1 MLWPIA
7 QPAATTPMQTRTA
20 LLLLVTA
27 APMLGAQAPTRTAF
41 TANDALDVAT
51 AQVADLSPDG
61 RWLLTSIATRRD
73 GLGVDY
79 RRDTDPTYLRSS
91 LSRLRVIDTRDGT
104 TRDVFATPTTVR
116 SPVWSPDA
124 SRVAALVLRNDRLEP
139 VIWDR
144 TTGRMRTLPTPAG
157 FYVAESS
164 DLKWTHDG
172 TRVVVALR
180 TDAWKRAATAEFARM
195 TRGPVFV
202 QDGSDPFLA
211 WDKLR
216 RDGNMRAV
224 YTLDAT
230 TGRATE
236 LLPMGM
242 YAQFQLTED
251 DSLVTWTDDITKK
264 TDYDVIFGSETK
276 LMARRLSGGA
286 PITVLPTSKGISS
299 PVWSRDGRRVA
310 YARDGRV
317 FVGAIGDVAPRQ
329 VAGPDSATAARLTSD
344 TTATGR
350 AARAKARFSVQRWSP
365 TGDALLVSNS
375 EGFWI
380 APVDR
385 SAMTMVVATNDT
397 VLATPRVSPV
407 AWSEDGR
414 FVYMSSAS
422 RRTWERGVV
431 RFDRRSGSLETLAKD
446 TRLYGNVRLS
456 RSGDVLVFSSG
467 DGNRPQDLYAAD
479 AAMQNA
485 RRLTTLNP
493 ALSSKTLASTKL
505 ITYRDADGASRFGV
519 VYLPADYVSTQK
531 YPTLFSVYEDFF
543 DDTFDASLNVLA
555 SQGYVVVKPSV
566 GFETGYPG
574 EAWLKGVTA
583 AANALIDAGIADSS
597 KLGVYG
603 TSYGGYAT
611 NLLITQTKRFRAAV
625 NVSGKVDMVSFYTDS
640 PRLGVR
646 NIHAAEKSQDRIGAT
661 LWEAPQKYIA
671 HSAIFFADRITTPL
685 LLVTGAQD
693 PNVPADNTREMYYA
707 LRRLGKPVTWVNYMN
722 SGHGTPGTT
731 AEDFIDY
738 HDRIGAFFDRHLKGG
753 PTSTIVEATSLGGK
767 PLYRPVPQ
775 GAARDKM
782 EAQLADARTA
792 YTRAPTNA
800 DSIIWL
806 GRRTAYL
813 GRFNEAI
820 DIYTQGIAAHPTDAR
835 MYRHRGHRYLT
846 TRQMPK
852 AIADFERAYALTK
865 GKPDEVEPDG
875 QPNARNIPT
884 STLQGNI
891 RYHLGLAYYLSGQF
905 EKALPLYREDVAA
918 SKGKN
923 DMLVATSHWLYMTLR
938 RMGRDAEAAAVL
950 TPITASMDV
959 IENGA
964 YHRLLLLYKGE
975 LREDD
980 LLKNFGRDGSLE
992 DITTAYGVGNWHLYN
1007 GRKAQADAIFTR
1019 IAAATSQWA
1028 SFGYLT
1034 AEAELSRTA
1043 IR

>member
-1 MLWPIA
+1 MKIRLA
-7 QPAATTPMQTRTA
+7 LA
-20 LLLLVTA
+20 LLVCI
-27 APMLGAQAPTRTAF
+27 APRLAAQAAGRSAF
-41 TANDALDVAT
+41 TANDALDVVT
-51 AQVADLSPDG
+51 AQVSDLSADG
-61 RWLLTSIATRRD
+61 RWLLTSVASRRD

-79 RRDTDPTYLRSS
+79 RRDTDPTYLR
-91 LSRLRVIDTRDGT
+91 LNPSRLRVIDTRDGT
-104 TRDVFATPTTVR
+104 SRDLFSTPRTVR
-116 SPVWSPDA
+116 SPVWSRDG
-124 SRVAALVLRNDRLEP
+124 SKVGVLVLQDDRLQP

-144 TTGRMRTLPTPAG
+144 SSGRTRTLPVPAG
-157 FYVAESS
+157 FYVAENS
-164 DLKWTHDG
+164 DLKWSNDG
-172 TRVVVALR
+172 TRILLALR
-180 TDAWKRAATAEFARM
+180 TEAWKRAATTEFARM
-195 TRGPVFV
+195 TTGPVFV
-202 QDGSDPFLA
+202 QDGSDAFLA
-211 WDKLR
+211 WEKLR
-216 RDGNMRAV
+216 RDGNVRAIFTIDV
-224 YTLDAT
+224 GS
-230 TGRATE
+230 GRATE
-236 LLPMGM
+236 LLTSGM
-242 YAQFQLTED
+242 YAQYQLTED
-251 DSLVTWTDDITKK
+251 DSLVTWSDDVTRK
-264 TDYDVIFGSETK
+264 TDYDVIFGTETK

-286 PITVLPTSKGISS
+286 PMVVLPSSKGISS
-299 PVWSRDGRRVA
+299 PNWSRDGRRVA

-317 FVGAIGDVAPRQ
+317 FVRAIGDSAPQQ
-329 VAGPDSATAARLTSD
+329 VAGPDSATAARLAADTSP
-344 TTATGR
+344 TGR
-350 AARAKARFSVQRWSP
+350 AARAKARFGTLRWSP
-365 TGDALLVSNS
+365 AGDALLVSNP
-375 EGFWI
+375 EGLWI

-385 SAMTMVVATNDT
+385 SAMTLVVATNDT
-397 VLATPRVSPV
+397 VVTTPRVAPL

-414 FVYMSSAS
+414 FVYLSSAS
-422 RRTWERGVV
+422 RTAWERGVM
-431 RFDRRSGSLETLAKD
+431 RFDRQSGTMQTLAKD
-446 TRLYGNVRLS
+446 ARLYGNLRLATA
-456 RSGDVLVFSSG
+456 GDVIVFSSG
-467 DGNRPQDLYAAD
+467 DGNRPQDLYTAD
-479 AAMQNA
+479 AAMQNV

-493 ALSSKTLASTKL
+493 TLSSRTLAGTRL
-505 ITYRDADGASRFGV
+505 IHYRDADGATRYGV
-519 VYLPADYVSTQK
+519 VYLPADFAATRK

-583 AANALIDAGIADSS
+583 AANALVDAGIADSS

-646 NIHAAEKSQDRIGAT
+646 NVHAAEKSQDRIGAT

-685 LLVTGAQD
+685 LLITGAQD

-738 HDRIGAFFDRHLKGG
+738 HNRIGAFFDRHLKGG
-753 PTSTIVEATSLGGK
+753 SGGSTIVEATSLTGQ
-767 PLYRPVPQ
+767 PLMRPEPQ
-775 GAARDKM
+775 GATRERMETQLRSARAAFEK
-782 EAQLADARTA
+782 
-792 YTRAPTNA
+792 APTNA
-800 DSIIWL
+800 DSTIWL

-820 DIYTQGIAAHPTDAR
+820 DIYTTGIAAHPTDAR
-835 MYRHRGHRYLT
+835 LYRHRGHRYLT
-846 TRQMPK
+846 TRQLPK

-865 GKPDEVEPDG
+865 GTPDQVEPDG

-905 EKALPLYREDVAA
+905 AKALPLYREDVAA
-918 SKGKN
+918 SKN
-923 DMLVATSHWLYMTLR
+923 NSDMLVATSHWLYMTLR
-938 RMGRDAEAAAVL
+938 RLNRDAEAAAVL
-950 TPITASMDV
+950 APITASMDV

-975 LREDD
+975 LTEGE
-980 LLKNFGRDGSLE
+980 LLKNFGTDGSLE

-1007 GRKAQADAIFTR
+1007 GRKPQADAIFAR
-1019 IAAATSQWA
+1019 IVEATSQWA

-1034 AEAELSRTA
+1034 AEAERARSVVQ
-1043 IR
+1043 

>member
-1 MLWPIA
+1 MTL
-7 QPAATTPMQTRTA
+7 RFS
-20 LLLLVTA
+20 LGLLVFIGPRLA
-27 APMLGAQAPTRTAF
+27 AQAPPRQAF
-41 TANDALDVAT
+41 TAGDALDIVA
-51 AQVADLSPDG
+51 AQVSDLTADG
-61 RWLLTSIATRRD
+61 RWLLVSVASRRD

-79 RRDTDPTYLRSS
+79 RRDTDPTYLRVTP
-91 LSRLRVIDTRDGT
+91 SRLRVIDTRDGS

-116 SPVWSPDA
+116 SAVWSPDET
-124 SRVAALVLRNDRLEP
+124 RVGALVLRDDRLEA

-144 TTGRMRTLPTPAG
+144 TTGRRRTLPVPAG
-157 FYVAESS
+157 FYIAENS
-164 DLKWTHDG
+164 DLKWANDG
-172 TRVVVALR
+172 RRVVVALR
-180 TDAWKRAATAEFARM
+180 SEAWKRAEIAEFARM
-195 TRGPVFV
+195 TKGPVFV

-211 WDKLR
+211 WEKLR
-216 RDGNMRAV
+216 RDGNVRAV
-224 YTLDAT
+224 YTIDVES
-230 TGRATE
+230 GRAVE
-236 LLPMGM
+236 LLPTGQ
-242 YAQFQLTED
+242 YAQYQLTSD
-251 DSLVTWTDDITKK
+251 DSLITWSDDVTKK
-264 TDYDVIFGSETK
+264 TDYDVIFGTETK
-276 LMARRLSGGA
+276 VMSRRLSGGA
-286 PITVLPTSKGISS
+286 PMVVLPSTKGIT
-299 PVWSRDGRRVA
+299 PIWSRDGRRVA

-317 FVGAIGDVAPRQ
+317 FVRSVTDTTPRQ
-329 VAGPDSATAARLTSD
+329 VAGPDSAAAIRFNAD
-344 TTATGR
+344 TTPTGR
-350 AARAKARFSVQRWSP
+350 AARAKARFNTMRWSP
-365 TGDALLVSNS
+365 TGDALLVSNA
-375 EGFWI
+375 EGLWI

-397 VLATPRVSPV
+397 VLTTPKVSPL

-414 FVYMSSAS
+414 FVYLSSAS
-422 RRTWERGVV
+422 RTAWERGVV
-431 RFDRRSGSLETLAKD
+431 RFDRSGGTLQPLARD
-446 TRLYGNVRLS
+446 ARLYGALRVS
-456 RSGDVLVFSSG
+456 KSGDVVVFSAA
-467 DGNRPQDLYAAD
+467 DGNRPADLHVAD

-493 ALSSKTLASTKL
+493 ALTSRTLAGTRL
-505 ITYRDADGASRFGV
+505 ITYRDADGATRYGV
-519 VYLPADYVSTQK
+519 MYLPSDFVATRR
-531 YPTLFSVYEDFF
+531 YPTLFSIYEDFF

-583 AANALIDAGIADSS
+583 AANAVIDAGIADSS

-646 NIHAAEKSQDRIGAT
+646 NMHAAEKSQDRIGAT

-693 PNVPADNTREMYYA
+693 PNVPADNTREMYFA

-731 AEDFIDY
+731 VDDFIDY
-738 HDRIGAFFDRHLKGG
+738 HTRIGAFFDRHLKAGSG
-753 PTSTIVEATSLGGK
+753 STVVEATSLTGQ
-767 PLYRPVPQ
+767 PLMRPEPQ
-775 GAARDKM
+775 GAARERM
-782 EAQLADARTA
+782 EQQLAAARAAFERT
-792 YTRAPTNA
+792 PVDA

-820 DIYTQGIAAHPTDAR
+820 DIYTKGMVSHPAEAR
-835 MYRHRGHRYLT
+835 LVRHRGHRYLS
-846 TRQMPK
+846 TRQLPL

-865 GKPDEVEPDG
+865 GTPDVVEPDG

-905 EKALPLYREDVAA
+905 EKALPLYREDLAA
-918 SKGKN
+918 SKGN
-923 DMLVATSHWLYMTLR
+923 HDMLVATSHWLYMALR
-938 RMGRDAEAAAVL
+938 RLDRNAEAAAVL
-950 TPITASMDV
+950 KPISASMDV

-975 LREDD
+975 LSEGD
-980 LLKNFGRDGSLE
+980 LLKDFGTNGSLE

-1007 GRKAQADAIFTR
+1007 GRRAQADAIFTR
-1019 IAAATSQWA
+1019 IVSATSQWA

-1034 AEAELSRTA
+1034 AEAERA
-1043 IR
+1043 RGAVQ

>member
-1 MLWPIA
+1 MH
-7 QPAATTPMQTRTA
+7 TRSA
-20 LLLLVTA
+20 FLLLLAA
-27 APMLGAQAPTRTAF
+27 APKLSAQSPTRTAF
-41 TANDALDVAT
+41 TANDALDVVT
-51 AQVADLSPDG
+51 AQVNDLSHDG
-61 RWLLTSIATRRD
+61 RWLLTTIASRRD

-79 RRDTDPTYLRSS
+79 RRDTDPTYLRVSS
-91 LSRLRVIDTRDGT
+91 SRLRVIDTRDGSA
-104 TRDVFATPTTVR
+104 RDVFPTPRTVR

-124 SRVAALVLRNDRLEP
+124 ARVGALMLRDDRLEP

-144 TTGRMRTLPTPAG
+144 ATGRTRTLPVPAG
-157 FYVAESS
+157 FYVAENS
-164 DLKWTHDG
+164 DLKWSNDG
-172 TRVVVALR
+172 TRIVVALR
-180 TDAWKRAATAEFARM
+180 TEAWKRAAAAEFARM

-202 QDGSDPFLA
+202 QDGSDAFLT

-216 RDGNMRAV
+216 REGNVRTV
-224 YTLDAT
+224 HTIDVT
-230 TGRATE
+230 SGRATE

-251 DSLVTWTDDITKK
+251 DSLVTWTDDVTKK

-276 LMARRLSGGA
+276 LMARRVSGGA
-286 PITVLPTSKGISS
+286 PMIVLPTSKGISS
-299 PVWSRDGRRVA
+299 PIWSRDGRRVA

-317 FVGAIGDVAPRQ
+317 FTRAIGDTVPRQ
-329 VAGPDSATAARLTSD
+329 VAGPDSATAARLAAD
-344 TTATGR
+344 TTASGR
-350 AARAKARFSVQRWSP
+350 AARTAVRFSVLRWSP
-365 TGDALLVSNS
+365 VGDALLVSNA
-375 EGFWI
+375 EGLWI

-397 VLATPRVSPV
+397 VLTTPRVLPV

-414 FVYMSSAS
+414 FVYLSNAS
-422 RRTWERGVV
+422 RSTWERGVV
-431 RFDRRSGSLETLAKD
+431 RFDRRRSMLETLAKD
-446 TRLYGNVRLS
+446 ARLYGAVRLS
-456 RSGDVLVFSSG
+456 RSGDVLIFSSG
-467 DGNRPQDLYAAD
+467 DGNRPQDLHAAD

-485 RRLTTLNP
+485 RQLTTLNP
-493 ALSSKTLASTKL
+493 TLASKTLASTKL
-505 ITYRDADGASRFGV
+505 ITYRDADGATRYGV
-519 VYLPADYVSTQK
+519 VYLPAGHVATKK

-583 AANALIDAGIADSS
+583 AANALIDAGIADSAR
-597 KLGVYG
+597 LGVYG

-646 NIHAAEKSQDRIGAT
+646 NVHAAEKSQDRIGAT

-671 HSAIFFADRITTPL
+671 QSAIFFADRITTPL

-738 HDRIGAFFDRHLKGG
+738 HDRIGAFFDRHLKGSS
-753 PTSTIVEATSLGGK
+753 TSTIVEATSLTGQ
-767 PLYRPVPQ
+767 PLYRPEPQ
-775 GAARDKM
+775 GAARAKM
-782 EAQLADARTA
+782 EVQLADARRA
-792 YTRAPTNA
+792 YTATPTNA
-800 DSIIWL
+800 DSIIWF
-806 GRRTAYL
+806 GRRTAYM

-820 DIYTQGIAAHPTDAR
+820 EIYTQGIAAHPSDAR
-835 MYRHRGHRYLT
+835 LFRHRGHRYLS
-846 TRQMPK
+846 TRQLPK
-852 AIADFERAYALTK
+852 AIADFERAYALTQ
-865 GKPDEVEPDG
+865 GTPDQVEPDG

-884 STLQGNI
+884 SSLQGNI

-905 EKALPLYREDVAA
+905 DKALPFYREDVAA
-918 SKGKN
+918 ARGNN

-938 RMGRDAEAAAVL
+938 RLHRDAEAAAVL
-950 TPITASMDV
+950 APITASMDV

-975 LREDD
+975 LREQD
-980 LLKNFGRDGSLE
+980 LLKNFGADGNLE

-1007 GRKAQADAIFTR
+1007 GRTAEADALFTR
-1019 IAAATSQWA
+1019 IVAAKSQWA

-1034 AEAELSRTA
+1034 AEAERA
-1043 IR
+1043 RAAVQ

>member
-1 MLWPIA
+1 MRLARPVLLMLA
-7 QPAATTPMQTRTA
+7 ALPA
-20 LLLLVTA
+20 
-27 APMLGAQAPTRTAF
+27 LGAQPTPRTAF
-41 TANDALDVAT
+41 TANDALDVVT
-51 AQVADLSPDG
+51 AQLSDLSADG
-61 RWLLTSIATRRD
+61 RWLLASVASRRD

-79 RRDTDPTYLRSS
+79 RRDSDPTYLRAS
-91 LSRLRVIDTRDGT
+91 LSRLRVIDTRDGSA
-104 TRDVFATPTTVR
+104 REVFPTPRTVR
-116 SPVWSPDA
+116 AAVWSPDA
-124 SRVAALVLRNDRLEP
+124 SKVGALVLQEDRLTP
-139 VIWDR
+139 VVWDR
-144 TTGRMRTLPTPAG
+144 TSGRARTLPVPAG

-172 TRVVVALR
+172 TRVLVALR
-180 TDAWKRAATAEFARM
+180 TDGWKRAATAEFDRM

-216 RDGNMRAV
+216 REGNVRAV
-224 YTLDAT
+224 YTIDVAS
-230 TGRATE
+230 GKATE
-236 LLPMGM
+236 LLPAGM
-242 YAQFQLTED
+242 YAQYQLTED
-251 DSLVTWTDDITKK
+251 DSLLTWSDDVTRK
-264 TDYDVIFGSETK
+264 TDYDVIFGTETK
-276 LMARRLSGGA
+276 LMARRVSGGA
-286 PITVLPTSKGISS
+286 PITVLPSSKGIST

-310 YARDGRV
+310 YVRDGRV
-317 FVGAIGDVAPRQ
+317 FVRAIGDTAPRQ
-329 VAGPDSATAARLTSD
+329 VAGADSATAARMTLD

-350 AARAKARFSVQRWSP
+350 AARAKLRFTMLRWSP
-365 TGDALLVSNS
+365 TGDALLVSNVD
-375 EGFWI
+375 GLWI

-385 SAMTMVVATNDT
+385 SAMTMVVTTNDT
-397 VLATPRVSPV
+397 VPSTPRVAPV

-414 FVYMSSAS
+414 FVYLSSAS
-422 RRTWERGVV
+422 RSMWERGVV
-431 RFDRRSGSLETLAKD
+431 RFDRNSGTLQTLARD
-446 TRLYGNVRLS
+446 ARLYSNVRLS
-456 RSGDVLVFSSG
+456 RSGNVLVFASG

-485 RRLTTLNP
+485 RRLTTLNA
-493 ALSSKTLASTKL
+493 ALTSKTLAGTKL
-505 ITYRDADGASRFGV
+505 ISYRDADGSTRYGV
-519 VYLPADYVSTQK
+519 VYLPAEYIATKK
-531 YPTLFSVYEDFF
+531 YPALFSVYEDFF
-543 DDTFDASLNVLA
+543 DDTFDASLNVLS

-583 AANALIDAGIADSS
+583 AANALVDAGIADSS

-646 NIHAAEKSQDRIGAT
+646 NVHAAEKSQDRIGAT

-693 PNVPADNTREMYYA
+693 PNVPADNTREMYFA

-738 HDRIGAFFDRHLKGG
+738 HERISAFFDRQLKGG
-753 PTSTIVEATSLGGK
+753 AGSTIVEATSLTGQ
-767 PLYRPVPQ
+767 PLYRPEPQ
-775 GAARDKM
+775 GAARNRMDT
-782 EAQLADARTA
+782 QLAEAR
-792 YTRAPTNA
+792 RAFTNTPTNA

-820 DIYTQGIAAHPTDAR
+820 GIYTQGIAAHPRDAR
-835 MYRHRGHRYLT
+835 LYRHRGHRYLT
-846 TRQMPK
+846 TRQLPK
-852 AIADFERAYALTK
+852 AIADFERAYVLTK
-865 GKPDEVEPDG
+865 GTPDEVEPDG
-875 QPNARNIPT
+875 QPNARNVPT

-918 SKGKN
+918 SRGN
-923 DMLVATSHWLYMTLR
+923 ADMLVATSHWLYMTLR
-938 RMGRDAEAAAVL
+938 RLNRETEAAAVL
-950 TPITASMDV
+950 VPITASMDV

-975 LREDD
+975 LREDE
-980 LLKNFGRDGSLE
+980 LLKNFGADGSLE

-1007 GRKAQADAIFTR
+1007 GRTAQADAIFAR
-1019 IAAATSQWA
+1019 IVDARSQWA

-1034 AEAELSRTA
+1034 AEAERA
-1043 IR
+1043 RGAVQ

>member
-1 MLWPIA
+1 
-7 QPAATTPMQTRTA
+7 MQTRFA
-20 LLLLVTA
+20 LLLLVAA
-27 APMLGAQAPTRTAF
+27 APALGGQAPVRAVF
-41 TANDALDVAT
+41 TANDALDITT
-51 AQVADLSPDG
+51 AQITDLSSDG
-61 RWLLTSIATRRD
+61 RWLLSTVASRRD

-79 RRDTDPTYLRSS
+79 RRDTDPTYLRVSPA
-91 LSRLRVIDTRDGT
+91 RLRVIDTRDGT
-104 TRDVFATPTTVR
+104 TRDVFPVARTVR
-116 SPVWSPDA
+116 SAVWSPDA
-124 SRVAALVLRNDRLEP
+124 ARVGALVLRDDRLEP

-144 TTGRMRTLPTPAG
+144 ATGRSRTLPVPAG
-157 FYVAESS
+157 LYVAESS

-172 TRVVVALR
+172 TRVVVSLR
-180 TDAWKRAATAEFARM
+180 TDAWRRGAAAEFARM

-216 RDGNMRAV
+216 REGNVRAV
-224 YTLDAT
+224 YTIDVVS
-230 TGRATE
+230 GRATE
-236 LLPMGM
+236 LLREGM
-242 YAQFQLTED
+242 YAQVQLTED
-251 DSLVTWTDDITKK
+251 DSLVTWSDDVTKK
-264 TDYDVIFGSETK
+264 TDYDVIFGADTK
-276 LMARRLSGGA
+276 LMARRLTGGA
-286 PITVLPTSKGISS
+286 PITVLPTSKGITA
-299 PVWSRDGRRVA
+299 PVWSRDGRSVA

-317 FVGAIGDVAPRQ
+317 FVRGIDDSVPRQ
-329 VAGPDSATAARLTSD
+329 VAGPDSATAARLSAD

-350 AARAKARFSVQRWSP
+350 AARGRARYSVQRWSP
-365 TGDALLVSNS
+365 SGDALLVSNAA
-375 EGFWI
+375 GLWI
-380 APVDR
+380 APLDR
-385 SAMTMVVATNDT
+385 RAMTMVVATNDT
-397 VLATPRVSPV
+397 VLTTPRVSPV
-407 AWSEDGR
+407 AWSDDGR
-414 FVYMSSAS
+414 FLYLSSSS
-422 RRTWERGVV
+422 RTAWERGVI
-431 RFDRRSGSLETLAKD
+431 RFDRRTALLETLARD
-446 TRLYGNVRLS
+446 ARLYGAVRLS

-467 DGNRPQDLYAAD
+467 AGNRPQDLYAAD
-479 AAMQNA
+479 GSMRNP

-493 ALSSKTLASTKL
+493 ALAATPLASTRL
-505 ITYRDADGASRFGV
+505 ITYRDADGAMRNGV
-519 VYLPADYVSTQK
+519 VYLPADFVTTRK
-531 YPTLFSVYEDFF
+531 YPTLFSIYEDFF

-583 AANALIDAGIADSS
+583 AANSLIDAGIADSS
-597 KLGVYG
+597 RLGVYG

-646 NIHAAEKSQDRIGAT
+646 NVHAAEKSQDRIGAT

-685 LLVTGAQD
+685 LLITGAQD

-731 AEDFIDY
+731 ADDFLDY
-738 HDRIGAFFDRHLKGG
+738 HARIGAFFDRHLRGG
-753 PTSTIVEATSLGGK
+753 TGSTIVEATSLAGA
-767 PLYRPVPQ
+767 PLYRPEPQ
-775 GAARDKM
+775 GAARERM
-782 EAQLADARTA
+782 ETQLAEARRA
-792 YTRAPTNA
+792 HAHAPTNA

-813 GRFNEAI
+813 GRFNEALEL
-820 DIYTQGIAAHPTDAR
+820 YTQGIAVHPRDAR
-835 MYRHRGHRYLT
+835 LYRHRGHRYLT
-846 TRQMPK
+846 TRQLPK

-865 GKPDEVEPDG
+865 GTPDQVEPDG

-918 SKGKN
+918 SQGN
-923 DMLVATSHWLYMTLR
+923 ADMLVATSHWLYMTLR
-938 RMGRDAEAAAVL
+938 RLGRDVEAAAVL
-950 TPITASMDV
+950 TPITGSMDV

-964 YHRLLLLYKGE
+964 YHRLLLLAKGE
-975 LREDD
+975 VREEELLRS
-980 LLKNFGRDGSLE
+980 FGAEGSLE
-992 DITTAYGVGNWHLYN
+992 DITTAYGVANWHLYN
-1007 GRKAQADAIFTR
+1007 GRTAQADALFAR
-1019 IAAATSQWA
+1019 ITAATSQWA

-1034 AEAELSRTA
+1034 AEAELARRA
-1043 IR
+1043 PVP

>member
-1 MLWPIA
+1 
-7 QPAATTPMQTRTA
+7 MQSRTA
-20 LLLLVTA
+20 LLLLVAA
-27 APMLGAQAPTRTAF
+27 APMLSAQLPTRTAF
-41 TANDALDVAT
+41 TANDALDVVT
-51 AQVADLSPDG
+51 AQIADLSPDG
-61 RWLLTSIATRRD
+61 RWLLTSVASRRD

-79 RRDTDPTYLRSS
+79 RRDTDPTYLRVNPV
-91 LSRLRVIDTRDGT
+91 RLRVIDTRDGSV
-104 TRDVFATPTTVR
+104 REVFPAPVTVR

-124 SRVAALVLRNDRLEP
+124 SRVGALVLRNDRLEP

-144 TTGRMRTLPTPAG
+144 NTGRLRTMAIPAG

-172 TRVVVALR
+172 TRVVLALR
-180 TDAWKRAATAEFARM
+180 TDAWKRATAAEFERM

-202 QDGSDPFLA
+202 QDGADPFLA
-211 WDKLR
+211 WDRLR
-216 RDGNMRAV
+216 REGNVRAV
-224 YTLDAT
+224 YSIDVSS
-230 TGRATE
+230 GRATE

-251 DSLVTWTDDITKK
+251 DSLITWSDDVTKK
-264 TDYDVIFGSETK
+264 TDYDVISGSEMT
-276 LMARRLSGGA
+276 LMARRLNGGPA
-286 PITVLPTSKGISS
+286 ITVLPSAKGISA

-317 FVGAIGDVAPRQ
+317 FVRAIGDSAPRQ
-329 VAGPDSATAARLTSD
+329 VAGPDSTTAARLASD
-344 TTATGR
+344 TTAAGR
-350 AARAKARFSVQRWSP
+350 AVRAKSRFSVQRWSP
-365 TGDALLVSNS
+365 TGDALLVANPD
-375 EGFWI
+375 GIWI
-380 APVDR
+380 TPVDR
-385 SAMTMVVATNDT
+385 SAMTLVVATNDT
-397 VLATPRVSPV
+397 VPTTPRVSPL
-407 AWSEDGR
+407 AWSDDGR
-414 FVYMSSAS
+414 FVYLSHAS
-422 RRTWERGVV
+422 RTRWERGVV
-431 RFDRRSGSLETLAKD
+431 RFDRRSGTLDMLVKD
-446 TRLYGNVRLS
+446 ARLYGATRLS

-467 DGNRPQDLYAAD
+467 EGNRPQDLYAAD
-479 AAMQNA
+479 GAMQNA

-493 ALSSKTLASTKL
+493 SLTSKTIASTKL
-505 ITYRDADGASRFGV
+505 ITYRDADGATRYGV
-519 VYLPADYVSTQK
+519 VYLPADYVTTRR

-543 DDTFDASLNVLA
+543 DDSFDASLNVLA

-583 AANALIDAGIADSS
+583 AANALIDAGVADSS

-646 NIHAAEKSQDRIGAT
+646 NVHAAEKSQDRIGAT

-671 HSAIFFADRITTPL
+671 QSAIFFADRITTPL
-685 LLVTGAQD
+685 LLITGAQD
-693 PNVPADNTREMYYA
+693 PNVPADNTREMYFA

-731 AEDFIDY
+731 VADFIDY
-738 HDRIGAFFDRHLKGG
+738 HTRISAFFDRHLKGG
-753 PTSTIVEATSLGGK
+753 TTTSQAVEATSLSGA
-767 PLYRPVPQ
+767 PLYRPDPQ
-775 GAARDKM
+775 GAARDRM
-782 EAQLADARTA
+782 ESQLADARRA
-792 YTRAPTNA
+792 YVHTPTNV

-820 DIYTQGIAAHPTDAR
+820 DIYTQGIASHPVDAR
-835 MYRHRGHRYLT
+835 LYRHRGHRYLT
-846 TRQMPK
+846 TRQLPK

-865 GKPDEVEPDG
+865 GTPDAVEPDG

-891 RYHLGLAYYLSGQF
+891 RYHLGLAYYLGGQF
-905 EKALPLYREDVAA
+905 DRALPLYREDVAA
-918 SKGKN
+918 SKGN
-923 DMLVATSHWLYMTLR
+923 ADMLVATSHWLYMTLR
-938 RMGRDAEAAAVL
+938 RLGRDAEAATVL
-950 TPITASMDV
+950 APITASMDV
-959 IENGA
+959 IENGS
-964 YHRLLLLYKGE
+964 YHRLLLLYKGQ

-980 LLKNFGRDGSLE
+980 VLKNFGRDGSLD
-992 DITTAYGVGNWHLYN
+992 DITTAYGVANWHLYN

-1019 IAAATSQWA
+1019 IVAATSQWA

-1034 AEAELSRTA
+1034 AEAELSRGA
-1043 IR
+1043 VQ